1 MRSLYADAKALD
13 IAPEPFE
20 GLLIVAPSA
29 GSFADD
35 PGAAAAAAPASARG
49 SRSLLEQGLTLAH
62 SAVTSS
68 A

>member
-1 MRSLYADAKALD
+1 MRSLDAGAKALD

-35 PGAAAAAAPASARG
+35 PGVDVSVSPQR
-49 SRSLLEQGLTLAH
+49 QFTI
-62 SAVTSS
+62 SS
-68 A
+68 